1 MWGKSLA
8 AALLGLPLAT
18 LLVGL
23 AALLWPGSLQVNA
36 LPWLLMLF
44 PVWIGV
50 MAVAFAFASGLRAW
64 LWLGGATALC
74 FALLQAAKALGWTEL
89 AP

>member
-1 MWGKSLA
+1 MWAKSLA
-8 AALLGLPLAT
+8 AAVLGLPLAT

-23 AALLWPGSLQVNA
+23 AALLWPGPLQVNT

-44 PVWIGV
+44 PAWIGT
-50 MAVAFAFASGLRAW
+50 MALAFACRSGLRAW
-64 LWLGGATALC
+64 LWLGGATLLC
-74 FALLQAAKALGWTEL
+74 FGLLQLVKALGWTEL